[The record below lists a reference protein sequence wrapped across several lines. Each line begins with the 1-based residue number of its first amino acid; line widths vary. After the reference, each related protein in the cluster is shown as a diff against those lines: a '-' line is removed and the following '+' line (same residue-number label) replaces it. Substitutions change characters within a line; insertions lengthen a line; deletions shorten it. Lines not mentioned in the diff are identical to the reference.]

1 MKTGIYITVL
11 CAFLLTG
18 TNAFAKIWRVNN
30 NGAGTLPLIAADFTT
45 LQAAHDGAA
54 VGDTL
59 HIEQSPTSYG
69 NCTFTKRLVVI
80 GVGYYLTANPK
91 TQVNKDFTSVVGALT
106 LVNGASA
113 GTVITGLTQSAGVA
127 WIIGANNISILRN
140 RFTYAAGPRI
150 YLGTGNATPC
160 DGITIQQNSI
170 EGSTST
176 YAVQTTPGTSGLISN
191 MNVTG
196 NIIAG
201 AYGFSLGANASGIFK
216 NNQVSVS
223 YNPINLVNF
232 YVVNNMSY
240 SSTSTGNTFDNC
252 NIEFNMGT
260 VAGHF
265 ISPAGSGNIIGTG
278 NVTVAIGGWN
288 LLGGPSPDGQYQLQ
302 ASSPAKGA
310 GKSGDDMG
318 AYGGSIPYK
327 LSGMPSV
334 PNIYSMTVDPI
345 PAGATSIG
353 VTIATKSNN

>member
-1 MKTGIYITVL
+1 MKTGIYFSIL

-18 TNAFAKIWRVNN
+18 TTAFAKIWRVNN
-30 NGAGTLPLIAADFTT
+30 NGAGTLPLIVADFTT

-59 HIEQSPTSYG
+59 HIEASPTSYG

-91 TQVNKDFTSVVGALT
+91 TQANKDFTSIVTALV
-106 LVNGASA
+106 LVNPASA
-113 GTVITGLTQSAGVA
+113 GTVITGLTQNGGTT
-127 WIIGANNISILRN
+127 WTIGASNVSILRN
-140 RFTYAAGPRI
+140 RFTYASGPRI

-160 DGITIQQNSI
+160 DGIIIQQNSF
-170 EGSTST
+170 EGSSTT

-201 AYGFSLGANASGIFK
+201 VYGFSLGANASGIFK
-216 NNQVSVS
+216 NNQVSVT
-223 YNPINLVNF
+223 YNPINLANF

-240 SSTSTGNTFDNC
+240 SATATANTFDNC

-260 VAGHF
+260 IAGHF
-265 ISPAGSGNIIGTG
+265 IAPAGTGNVIGTG
-278 NVTVAIGGWN
+278 NVTVAIAGWN

-302 ASSPAKGA
+302 PSSPAKGA

-318 AYGGSIPYK
+318 AFGSTIPYK
-327 LSGMPSV
+327 LSGIASV
-334 PNIYSMTVDPI
+334 PNIYSMTIGPI
-345 PAGATSIG
+345 AAGASFIN
-353 VTIATKSNN
+353 VTVSTKSNN